1 MWNYYKD
8 KPKDGAVGNGNEKI
22 ATSSSDSKS
31 FSHKTKITWE
41 FNTGDNRKNG
51 IKIVVPLKNLS
62 NLCRTLTIPLINCEV
77 LFTWNGFENYVIT
90 QLVW

>member
-1 MWNYYKD
+1 MK
-8 KPKDGAVGNGNEKI
+8 KI
-22 ATSSSDSKS
+22 ATSSADSKS

-41 FNTGDNRKNG
+41 LNTGENRKNG

-62 NLCRTLTIPLINCEV
+62 NLWRTLNIPLINCEV
-77 LFTWNGFENYVIT
+77 SFTWTGFENCVIT